1 MATGPSGA
9 YVAPPKS
16 LSLQMHYF
24 LSGDTELPPSLSSV
38 LSGLGPEE
46 YLIRGNLNYVQTLS
60 AYVYNPG
67 TSTYEQ
73 YYDAYNV
80 QFGDWLANDATGY
93 TWKVTQLFNVIDAPD
108 LGNNTSA
115 GVFYCVM
122 MDVDRYN
129 AGLDATGGFN
139 GAPSF
144 IDSTT
149 ILFTLNEEGF
159 PIFTPGDTFIIN
171 PSFSGNVIGRFQALN
186 TYEEYVSISQTNAAT
201 TFQIGDPVYIDQN
214 TGLFATSRGIG
225 DVSIIYDT
233 IGIVTTIGIPNNNTF
248 TFQPFN
254 EYRQD
259 LGLTGGVGTVYY
271 VNPSGPDQYT
281 SIKPTENPYP
291 VYQII
296 DASGNA
302 VLLTNSFGMRP
313 GGTGPTGD
321 IGPTGLQGPTGVGET
336 GPTGPVVAY
345 IFDGGDASSSY
356 ILGPAFDCGN
366 AS

>member
-1 MATGPSGA
+1 MATGPSGP

-16 LSLQMHYF
+16 LDLQMHYF
-24 LSGDTELPPSLSSV
+24 ISGDTDLPPSLSSV
-38 LSGLGPEE
+38 LSGLGPDE
-46 YLIRGNLNYVQTLS
+46 YLIRGALNYVQTIS
-60 AYVYNPG
+60 AYVFNPG

-93 TWKVTQLFNVIDAPD
+93 TWKVTQIFTVTDAPD
-108 LGNNTSA
+108 SGYNTGQ
-115 GVFYCVM
+115 GVFYAIM
-122 MDVDRYN
+122 TDVDRYN
-129 AGLDATGGFN
+129 AGLDATGLFN
-139 GAPSF
+139 GAPTF

-159 PIFTPGDTFIIN
+159 PIFTPGNTFILN

-186 TYEEYVSISQTNAAT
+186 TYEEYVSIQQT
-201 TFQIGDPVYIDQN
+201 N

-225 DVSIIYDT
+225 DVSIVYDT

-356 ILGPAFDCGN
+356 VLGPAFDCGN